1 MMGTALGCV
10 KQSTRDSVK
19 PLSAAS
25 STSGNPRNK
34 TGLKPG
40 RSLMDWVR
48 LGHSGSD
55 LTGTGGRLLDVTP
68 HELAK
73 HNKRNDCWMVL
84 KGKVYNIT
92 PYMEYHPGGE
102 EELMRGVGIDA
113 TDLFNEVHKWV
124 NYESLLQKC
133 LVGRLVESRS
143 LFLKPSFLPLGK
155 STKDSNKK
163 NDARNIP
170 PTNSLTVP
178 SLNVPVQKGGSNLK
192 SPLLSPG
199 TPSSLPTPKYDWF
212 QNDSRINIVVYTKW
226 KHITKEYVVAIKRG
240 KELKIICY
248 IQDMVYTV
256 HLDFHKPVSEDF
268 ELKTGN
274 GTGKVD
280 VMLNKLEPGVR
291 WSNIGKA
298 LEGNGN
304 YVKSKDKEIEYVE
317 CTLAKKSNV
326 THDTRLFVLE
336 VPKFTY
342 LPVPIGYHVYIRIPG
357 KDVCKPYTPVAAK
370 LNVEAEEELGCHVY
384 LFIKI
389 YPDGTLT
396 PLLDDLALESKIEV
410 SLPEGTFTHDKLT
423 SAVDTATD
431 LVLLGAG
438 TGVTPLVKVMLAGL
452 KKEKNIRLVLF
463 NKTEE
468 DIPWKEELESLVA
481 DHSDTLK
488 VTHILSRPSD
498 SWSGMQ
504 GHIRKDLLQKIL
516 PANNDDTILF
526 TCICGPTI
534 FTKLSVNLL
543 KDLGHSSEA
552 YHAFLG

>member
-1 MMGTALGCV
+1 MMGTVLGCV
-10 KQSTRDSVK
+10 GQSTRDSVK
-19 PLSAAS
+19 PLSATS
-25 STSGNPRNK
+25 SSSGNPRNK
-34 TGLKPG
+34 TALKPG

-48 LGHSGSD
+48 LGHSGTD

-84 KGKVYNIT
+84 KGKVYNVT
-92 PYMEYHPGGE
+92 PYMEFHPGGE

-155 STKDSNKK
+155 STKEANKK
-163 NDARNIP
+163 NVTQIP
-170 PTNSLTVP
+170 PSNSLAVP
-178 SLNVPVQKGGSNLK
+178 SLNVPAQKGGGSNLK
-192 SPLLSPG
+192 SPLLSPM

-212 QNDSRINIVVYTKW
+212 QNDSRINIVVYSKW
-226 KHITKEYVVAIKRG
+226 KHITKEHVVVIKRG
-240 KELKIICY
+240 KEMKIVCY
-248 IQDMVYTV
+248 ILDMVYTV
-256 HLDFHKPVSEDF
+256 HLDFHKPVSDEF
-268 ELKTGN
+268 ELKTGC

-280 VMLNKLEPGVR
+280 IMLNKAETGVR
-291 WSNIGKA
+291 WSNIGKT
-298 LEGNGN
+298 LEENGK
-304 YVKSKDKEIEYVE
+304 YVKSKDKQIEYVE
-317 CTLAKKSNV
+317 CSLLKKSNI
-326 THDTRLFVLE
+326 THDTRMFVLE

-370 LNVEAEEELGCHVY
+370 LNVAAEEELGHHIY

-389 YPDGTLT
+389 YPDGALT
-396 PLLDDLALESKIEV
+396 PLLDDLSLESKIEV

-423 SAVDTATD
+423 IAVDTATD

-438 TGVTPLVKVMLAGL
+438 TGITPLVKVMLAGL
-452 KKEKNIRLVLF
+452 KNEKNIRLVLF
-463 NKTEE
+463 NKTEG
-468 DIPWKEELESLVA
+468 DIPWREELESLVA
-481 DHSDTLK
+481 DHSNILK

-516 PANNDDTILF
+516 PVNDETVLF

-543 KDLGHSSEA
+543 KDLGYSSET